1 MKALP
6 HESIKSRYEKIAREL
21 TEKTR
26 RYWAAVE
33 AQELGYGG
41 IAAVSR
47 ATGITPRAIIHGIKD
62 LSGDTQIEAGR
73 QRNPGGGRKSLVE
86 KHPGV
91 LDALDKLVEPYS
103 SGDPMKPLRWTCKST
118 YNLSDEL
125 KNQGFPV
132 SPTSVRGLL
141 KKLGFSLQS
150 NRKRFEGKQHPDRNL
165 QFEYIATA
173 TEEFQ
178 SRGCPV
184 ISVDAKKKEL
194 IGNFANS
201 GREWCKSKHPL
212 EVEAYD
218 FIDKEL
224 GKVTPYGAYDITNNL
239 GWVNVGTDNDTA
251 QFAVKSIQRWWEELG
266 EWMYP
271 DAGEILI
278 MADGGG
284 SNGWRNRL
292 WKKSLQE
299 WADKE
304 GLSIM
309 VCHFPP
315 GTSKWNKIEHRMFCH
330 ITRNW
335 RGKPLTS
342 HEVVINLIGST
353 TTKEGLKIGV
363 SIDADT
369 YPKGIKVTD
378 AEMESLSIKQA
389 DFHGEWNYLIT
400 PRC

>member
-1 MKALP
+1 MKTLQYN
-6 HESIKSRYEKIAREL
+6 SIKNRYKKIAPEL

-26 RYWAAVE
+26 RCWAAVE

-41 IAAVSR
+41 VSAVSR
-47 ATGITPRAIIHGIKD
+47 ATGLTPRTIGRGIKE
-62 LSGDTQIEAGR
+62 LSGDVQVDAGK
-73 QRNPGGGRKSLVE
+73 QRMPGGGRKPLTE
-86 KHPGV
+86 NHPGL

-103 SGDPMKPLRWTCKST
+103 SGDPMRPLRWTCRST
-118 YNLSDEL
+118 ANLSDEL
-125 KNQGFPV
+125 KRQGFPV

-141 KKLGFSLQS
+141 KKLGYSLQS
-150 NRKRFEGKQHPDRNL
+150 NRKRFEGNQSPDRNL

-173 TEEFQ
+173 VDEFQ
-178 SRGCPV
+178 KRGCPA

-194 IGNFANS
+194 VGNFANA
-201 GREWCKSKHPL
+201 GREWERKGHPL

-224 GKVTPYGAYDITNNL
+224 GKVTPYGSYDISKNL

-266 EWMYP
+266 EWVYP
-271 DAGEILI
+271 DAREILI

-284 SNGWRNRL
+284 SNGSRNRL
-292 WKKSLQE
+292 WKKTLQE

-335 RGKPLTS
+335 RGKPLVS
-342 HEVVINLIGST
+342 HEVIINLIGST
-353 TTKEGLKIGV
+353 TTKEGLKIGTSLDV
-363 SIDADT
+363 ES

-378 AEMESLSIKQA
+378 DEMDAL
-389 DFHGEWNYLIT
+389 
-400 PRC
+400 